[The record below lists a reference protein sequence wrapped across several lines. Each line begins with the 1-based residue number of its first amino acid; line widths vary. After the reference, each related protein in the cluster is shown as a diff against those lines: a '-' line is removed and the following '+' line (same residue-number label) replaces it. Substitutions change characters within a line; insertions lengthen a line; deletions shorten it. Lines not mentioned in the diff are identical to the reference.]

1 MPCPSVAQANAR
13 EDQSPVAQKLVM
25 PTKID
30 CTKLRT
36 KLSNLGLKK
45 FRLILHLKFH
55 LTGSL
60 EAVTGQCIALNKQ
73 SKKQLEPL

>member
-45 FRLILHLKFH
+45 FHLKFH